1 MKCLQC
7 GAASPQGKA
16 FCGDCGAAL
25 NSTEARQLADGNELY
40 ESVPTKSAPT
50 GAERRPL
57 TVAFCDLA
65 GSTRLS
71 AELDPEDLR
80 EVIAAYQRCVADTVA
95 HHGGFIAKYMGDGVL
110 IYFGYPHA
118 HEDDAKRAVAAALAL
133 VEAVGKLRPAVVV
146 EPLSKKITL
155 PRLVG
160 VGVS

>member
-25 NSTEARQLADGNELY
+25 NSTEARQLAEGNELY

-95 HHGGFIAKYMGDGVL
+95 HHGGFIAKYMGCGVL
-110 IYFGYPHA
+110 LRIWLGRRMLRQVGFGSHQMPGTSRHRT
-118 HEDDAKRAVAAALAL
+118 RAA
-133 VEAVGKLRPAVVV
+133 
-146 EPLSKKITL
+146 
-155 PRLVG
+155 
-160 VGVS
+160 